1 MHCGDPYEKEKR
13 EYESESM
20 RGSAE
25 WRQEGSRI
33 RVRERRRRRT
43 HFAFFLFLNYDGFL
57 LRPTVNLITYNI
69 LRRFSM
75 TVLECVS

>member
-1 MHCGDPYEKEKR
+1 MGFKYLVFKKQSLVKSVGISIVHYGDPYEKEKR

-43 HFAFFLFLNYDGFL
+43 HFAFFCFSITTGF
-57 LRPTVNLITYNI
+57 Y
-69 LRRFSM
+69 
-75 TVLECVS
+75 